1 MSRRRLAL
9 GCSKHINRKRN
20 VWQQQ
25 TSRVSQNRSWEVEC
39 RCSQTINI
47 SSSESIALCVET
59 RHRHLVQIKGDLFE
73 IILVLFAI
81 NDFLSYR
88 LQNSKWMKTL
98 HEETLLCSYPINSS
112 FPTSHVTWRINNECF
127 KLSPGM
133 SEAINLPGM

>member
-9 GCSKHINRKRN
+9 GCSKHTNRKWN

-73 IILVLFAI
+73 IILVLFPI
-81 NDFLSYR
+81 NVFLSYR
-88 LQNSKWMKTL
+88 LKNSKWMITL
-98 HEETLLCSYPINSS
+98 LEETLLCSYPIHSS